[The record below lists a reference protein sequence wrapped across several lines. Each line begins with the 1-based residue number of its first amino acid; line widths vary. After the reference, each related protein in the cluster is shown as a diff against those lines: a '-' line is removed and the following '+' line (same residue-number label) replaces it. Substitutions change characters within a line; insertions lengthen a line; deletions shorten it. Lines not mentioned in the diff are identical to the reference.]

1 MWQILK
7 AEFRYNANILVPSYF
22 ILTFISMTGVF
33 LGLDPD
39 SFSTVSWMVYIFAF
53 TVMVHKLQKEK
64 RERFYTGLPV
74 TLARIGMT
82 RLLLLIII
90 YSTLSILW
98 LFPYFMEYSIFNDKK
113 LWAVLAG
120 NFLILSSLV
129 FAIILYDLKFYPGKK
144 YQVIF
149 LFSVA
154 CYFALVIMLAVAKGI
169 WADKKQVPEIASLI
183 LKWPVST
190 VICFSP
196 IPVSLYLSVIF
207 FTKRTSFLDKKT
219 C

>member
-22 ILTFISMTGVF
+22 IITFISMTGVF

-53 TVMVHKLQKEK
+53 TVMVHKVQKEK

-98 LFPYFMEYSIFNDKK
+98 LFPYFIEYSVFHDKK
-113 LWAVLAG
+113 LLWSFLAG
-120 NFLILSSLV
+120 NFLILNSLI
-129 FAIILYDLKFYPGKK
+129 FAIILYDLKFGN
-144 YQVIF
+144 
-149 LFSVA
+149 SV
-154 CYFALVIMLAVAKGI
+154 
-169 WADKKQVPEIASLI
+169 EID
-183 LKWPVST
+183 T
-190 VICFSP
+190 VTF
-196 IPVSLYLSVIF
+196 
-207 FTKRTSFLDKKT
+207 K
-219 C
+219 